1 MDQVISRLSY
11 PYSKTKSSLSVGGL
25 VITFYEWTTQRASL
39 AINTTMERFIAWFH
53 SMSMHLPESKE
64 LRRKINEDLNVCIRL
79 RITKFNCQRKFTN
92 GSPQLLFKS
101 LQLVAVLYLHRFLL
115 IIFTGKPRSIQSYCN
130 KQTRNIRFTF
140 PSFNFLSGKNILYA
154 PAVTYLNS
162 RRFM

>member
-1 MDQVISRLSY
+1 
-11 PYSKTKSSLSVGGL
+11 
-25 VITFYEWTTQRASL
+25 
-39 AINTTMERFIAWFH
+39 
-53 SMSMHLPESKE
+53 MSMHLPESKE
-64 LRRKINEDLNVCIRL
+64 LRRKINEDLNVRIRL

-101 LQLVAVLYLHRFLL
+101 LQLVAVLYLHPFLL
-115 IIFTGKPRSIQSYCN
+115 IIFTRKPRSIQSYCK

-162 RRFM
+162 RRFMWHQKGSENLQKKKSKKKLDWRIKFELDSTRLALSAKWISL